1 MLRDKTVKRYIY
13 LREQGRCF
21 YCGKRLALKNSTLDH
36 YLPRAEGGPGQF
48 YNLVLCCKQCN
59 FFKQAQRP
67 ADPEEQTIRLFL
79 RGVEDGFVEFER
91 PIGRERGTRFCAG
104 IERVVFCGQGRIVF
118 QSGDYRITA
127 EENRVVSIKKTR

>member
-21 YCGKRLALKNSTLDH
+21 YCGKRLTLKNSTLDH
-36 YLPRAEGGPGQF
+36 YLPRAEEGPGQF

-67 ADPEEQTIRLFL
+67 ADPEEQMIRLFL

-91 PIGRERGTRFCAG
+91 SVGRQRGKQLCSG
-104 IERVVFCGQGRIVF
+104 IEQIVSYGKERIVF